1 MECGR
6 GDRQVARC
14 SPPLCAFCVPALF
27 VGKRRGLLI
36 LSAAEES
43 RVLCG
48 THLRLSSCRGDRQVA
63 RCSPPLSRFLRPGAL
78 CREEAGPLLAGLFS
92 LFYFRFSFLPERN
105 LLSESKP
112 NRLASSASSYLRSAA
127 HQPIDWHEWGDAA
140 FARARAEDKPI
151 LLDIGAVWCHW
162 CHVIDRESYEN
173 PEIAAIINRDFVAVK
188 VDRDERPD
196 VDARYQSAIA
206 AISGQG
212 GWPLTGFLTPGG
224 KPFFGGTY
232 FPPDNAMGRPG
243 FRRILGTI
251 ADAYRTQ
258 RDKVEQSAAALAD
271 AVAKAETFAD
281 AKASVDPRLVD
292 EMVDS
297 IVRMFDL
304 RNGGFGRAP
313 KFPHPAAL
321 ELLLERYQA
330 TREPHLRTV
339 VENTLEQMALGG
351 VYDQLAGG
359 FHRYS
364 VDERWLVPHFEK
376 MSYDNSELLKN
387 YLHAWQVTQD
397 ALFRETAE
405 GIIAWVSAVLS
416 DQARGGFYTSQDADA
431 SLDDD
436 GDYFTWTQDEVN
448 FALPPQEA
456 RAIELYYDVQ
466 AQGEMHHNPAKNV
479 LWVAHTNEEVAK
491 QLGRMESDV
500 RLLLASA
507 RGKLL
512 AARSGR
518 PTPFVDATLYT
529 GWNAM
534 FVSAYL
540 EAAHV
545 LQRNDCRE
553 FALKTLDRLLTEAW
567 NDAHGFAHRL
577 GGPRLDGMIDDQV
590 FAVGALLD
598 AYEATLDR
606 RYFDRAERAM
616 NLALEKYWDEEKGGF
631 FDRARDAAP
640 LGGLDV
646 RRKPLQDSPTP
657 GANSIAAI
665 VLDRLYSYTGNAL
678 YRERA
683 AQTLETFAGA
693 VPQFGLF
700 AASFGLAALLHAR
713 HPMQI
718 VVTGAAGDPAAKK
731 LEDVASGVF
740 RFGKAV
746 LRVTPEQIDAGALA
760 PVLQQTLPHLPARSD
775 SIGANVP
782 QALICVNASC
792 QPPITD
798 SQQLSAALDNIDA
811 RSAN

>member
-1 MECGR
+1 M
-6 GDRQVARC
+6 
-14 SPPLCAFCVPALF
+14 
-27 VGKRRGLLI
+27 
-36 LSAAEES
+36 
-43 RVLCG
+43 
-48 THLRLSSCRGDRQVA
+48 
-63 RCSPPLSRFLRPGAL
+63 
-78 CREEAGPLLAGLFS
+78 
-92 LFYFRFSFLPERN
+92 
-105 LLSESKP
+105 SETNT
-112 NRLASSASSYLRSAA
+112 NRLAGSASSYLRSAA
-127 HQPIDWHEWGDAA
+127 HQPIDWHEWGEDA

-173 PEIAAIINRDFVAVK
+173 PEIAAIINREFIAVK

-212 GWPLTGFLTPGG
+212 GWPLTGFLTPDG

-232 FPPDNAMGRPG
+232 FPPDDAMGRPG
-243 FRRILGTI
+243 FRRILVTI

-258 RDKVEQSAAALAD
+258 RDKVEQSAAALAE
-271 AVAKAETFAD
+271 AVAKAEAFSD
-281 AKASVDPRLVD
+281 AKAKVDARLVD
-292 EMVDS
+292 EMVDA
-297 IVRMFDL
+297 IVRSYDL

-321 ELLLERYQA
+321 DLLLERYQA

-339 VENTLEQMALGG
+339 VEGTLEKMALGG

-387 YLHAWQVTQD
+387 YLHAWQVTQNS
-397 ALFRETAE
+397 LFRETAE
-405 GIIAWVSAVLS
+405 GIIGWVNEVLS
-416 DQARGGFYTSQDADA
+416 DQSRGGFYTSQDADV

-436 GDYFTWTQDEVN
+436 GDYFTWTLDEVN
-448 FALPPQEA
+448 RVLPPHEA

-479 LWVAHTNEEVAK
+479 LWVARTSAEVAQ
-491 QLGRMESDV
+491 QLGKMESDV

-507 RGKLL
+507 RGKML

-518 PTPFVDATLYT
+518 PTPFVDTTLYT

-534 FVSAYL
+534 FVSAFL
-540 EAAHV
+540 EAARV
-545 LQRNDCRE
+545 LQRNDCRD
-553 FALKTLDRLLTEAW
+553 FALKTLDRLLSEAW
-567 NDAHGFAHRL
+567 DDAHGFAHRL
-577 GGPRLDGMIDDQV
+577 GGPRLDGVLDDQV
-590 FAVGALLD
+590 FAASALLD

-606 RYFDRAERAM
+606 RYFDFAERTM
-616 NLALEKYWDEEKGGF
+616 KWTLEKFWDEQHGGF
-631 FDRARDAAP
+631 FDRSRDAAP
-640 LGGLDV
+640 LGGLDL

-665 VLDRLYSYTGNAL
+665 VLGRLHGYTGNAL
-678 YRERA
+678 YGDRA
-683 AQTLETFAGA
+683 LWTLETFAGV

-713 HPMQI
+713 HPMQV

-731 LEDVASGVF
+731 LEDAAAATY

-746 LRVTPEQIDAGALA
+746 LRVTPVQVAAGALVPA
-760 PVLQQTLPHLPARSD
+760 LQQTIPQLRGDVA
-775 SIGANVP
+775 
-782 QALICVNASC
+782 QALVCVNASC
-792 QPPITD
+792 LPPITD
-798 SQQLSAALDNIDA
+798 AEQLSAALDNIDA